1 MSIGTAVY
9 RWRWIVVAAWA
20 AVAAALVL
28 TVRPA
33 QPGDDE
39 KTTFLP
45 ADSPYVRATDA
56 FGRLFPHNGGLSE
69 AVVVFERSDGALTQA
84 DRDFVESVAQDIDQP
99 FEADVPQEALAGLNV
114 RSPADLRLP
123 LNPLTGRPVAR
134 NPMVSRVVG
143 NSQAALIKVSVP
155 ANFITMR
162 SARVVEHIRRML
174 EARTPPPG
182 LSWAVTGSSAFGH
195 DYAAAAKRSNRSTLY
210 VTLAA
215 VIIILLVVYRAPL
228 AAGIALGAITLAAT
242 VAMCLLALCSHLGLQ
257 TGTAERIFVIVLL
270 YGAGVD
276 YSLMLI
282 SRYREFLAVLPPS
295 QALAR
300 GLDATFA
307 AILASAG
314 TDAAGLLMLCFGQF
328 GLFRSTGPVVAM
340 ALVVALIASVS
351 LVPALL
357 GIFGR
362 RTFWPAHRADD
373 AAGAGIGRL
382 RFWPR
387 LAAAVTARPA
397 LTLVIVLGAIA
408 LPVFQGARLT
418 WVYDTLADL
427 KPHYGAVKGMQM
439 AKRHW
444 PIGEIAPAKI
454 LLESPDALPAEGWM
468 QISGAVTAAAQHVD
482 GVTNVRS
489 YSQPLGNDAGAG
501 ASVIVGLLGQARV
514 RDEYLSRDGTAMR
527 LEAVLDRP
535 SLTLGAMDIVRRLR
549 QAIRQ
554 ALAARAT
561 GVKVL
566 MAGTTAEMMDIRRVT
581 DADFR
586 RIAPLVLGVIFLIV
600 LVLLRD
606 WVLSAFMTACT
617 VMSFLTALGI
627 SYWVF
632 TTFFGAEGL
641 DWKVR
646 VFLFVVIAAVGVDY
660 NIFLAARLAEE
671 RRRLPVRQAV
681 QQAIIHTGPVIS
693 SCGIIMAATLGSLM
707 AGDLA
712 LLEQL
717 GFAMATGMLVDTF
730 VVRPLLLPAFVEL
743 TGRAGRNA
751 TLGHG

>member
-1 MSIGTAVY
+1 MSVGTAVY
-9 RWRWIVVAAWA
+9 RLRWVVVAAWVTA
-20 AVAAALVL
+20 AAALVW
-28 TVRPA
+28 TVEPV
-33 QPGDDE
+33 QPGKDE
-39 KTTFLP
+39 KATFLP
-45 ADSPYVRATDA
+45 ADSPYVHATDA

-69 AVVVFERSDGALTQA
+69 AVVVFERSDGALTGA
-84 DRDFVESVAQDIDQP
+84 DKDFIESVARTIDQP
-99 FEADVPQEALAGLNV
+99 FEGDLPVEALAGLNI
-114 RSPADLRLP
+114 RSPGDVQLP
-123 LNPLTGRPVAR
+123 PNPLTGRALAR
-134 NPMVSRVVG
+134 NPMVSQVAA

-155 ANFITMR
+155 GSFITMR
-162 SARVVEHIRRML
+162 SALVVEHIRRL
-174 EARTPPPG
+174 LDARTPPTG
-182 LSWAVTGSSAFGH
+182 LSWAVTGSSAFGR
-195 DYAAAAKRSNRSTLY
+195 DYAAAAKRSNQNTLY
-210 VTLAA
+210 VTLGA

-228 AAGIALGAITLAAT
+228 AAGIALGAISLAAT
-242 VAMCLLALCSHLGLQ
+242 VAMCLLTICAHLGLP

-282 SRYREFLAVLPPS
+282 SRYREFLAILPPA

-387 LAAAVTARPA
+387 LATAVTARPA

-444 PIGEIAPAKI
+444 PIGEIAPVKI
-454 LLESPDALPAEGWM
+454 LLESPDPLPPDKWM
-468 QISGAVTAAAQHVD
+468 QISSSVTSAAQHVD

-501 ASVIVGLLGQARV
+501 ASVIVGLLGQVRV
-514 RDEYLSRDGTAMR
+514 QEEYLSRDLSAMR
-527 LEAVLDRP
+527 LEAVLAQP
-535 SLTLGAMDIVRRLR
+535 SLTLGAMDIVRHIRR
-549 QAIRQ
+549 QVTQ
-554 ALAARAT
+554 ALAAKTT
-561 GVKVL
+561 GVKIFI
-566 MAGTTAEMMDIRRVT
+566 AGATAEMMDIRRVT

-600 LVLLRD
+600 LLLLRD
-606 WVLSAFMTACT
+606 WVLAAFMTACT

-660 NIFLAARLAEE
+660 NIFLAARLSEE

-707 AGDLA
+707 VGDLA